1 MYITHIKHKTQNDDP
16 EKYNTGIWK

>member
-16 EKYNTGIWK
+16 EKYDTGIWK

>member
-16 EKYNTGIWK
+16 EKYDMGIWK